1 MDSIL
6 PAAGI
11 ITNLRDEDRAVLAS
25 HGSFEYLPAGG
36 TLIKQGK
43 PHGKLF
49 CVIGGRFEARR
60 EYDASYDLLGPIFP
74 GDWIGEV
81 DIFDPSSAMCSVV
94 ASEPSRYWQITRE
107 RLEEF
112 MNNHNLPAVILL
124 IGLASTLG
132 QRIRGITKKLAEQSE
147 KAKFGPTGFEDPVIE
162 DDAIKSAADLAAAF
176 LRQKDSA
183 KRK

>member
-1 MDSIL
+1 MDSSL

-11 ITNLRDEDRAVLAS
+11 IANLQDEDRAILAS
-25 HGSFEYLPAGG
+25 YGSFEFLPTGG
-36 TLIKQGK
+36 VLIKQGR

-49 CVIGGRFEARR
+49 CVTSGRLEARR
-60 EYDASYDLLGPIFP
+60 EYDGSYDLLGSIVG

-94 ASEPSRYWQITRE
+94 AVEPSQYWKITRE
-107 RLEEF
+107 RLEEYL
-112 MNNHNLPAVILL
+112 NSHNLPAVILL

-132 QRIRGITKKLAEQSE
+132 QRIRGITRKLAEQTE
-147 KAKFGPTGFEDPVIE
+147 KAKYGSRDCEDPTIE
-162 DDAIKSAADLAAAF
+162 DHSVKSAADLAAAF
-176 LRQKDSA
+176 LRQKDSF